1 MIRRSL
7 AVVAGAVLLL
17 SCASSSDAAKTPKMP
32 RAQYKGEVGDSP
44 VGVIPDVVLK
54 DAQRTGRDVTI
65 TIEYPTRTTGNPLIL
80 FSPGFGGSNRSY
92 VGLSSYWASQG
103 YVVIRV
109 AHADAGRRLGENVDF
124 WSTQTESDRRNRVR
138 DLTLV
143 LDSLGFL
150 ETEYPEL
157 KGKFDATK
165 VAVAGHSYGAY
176 TVLLAGGM
184 KTFPGGTSYVDPRIK
199 AVVAM
204 SPQGPSEVRGLTR
217 ESYASINV
225 PTLFMTGSL
234 DRGMADSE
242 TPAWRNEAFELA
254 SPGDK
259 WLIVVE
265 HARHSTFIGQYDALI
280 EAQARER
287 ETELPRIGGGFDPRN
302 PNGTP
307 GGSPRDPNDPMSP
320 PRRAPGANANAAS
333 LRQRDI
339 FGTIKMMALAF
350 LDAYIKDDAKARE
363 ALDQSM
369 TSSGVVTRKK

>member
-7 AVVAGAVLLL
+7 VVAVGAVLML
-17 SCASSSDAAKTPKMP
+17 SCATSSDAAKTPKMP

-44 VGVIPDVVLK
+44 VGVVPDVVLK
-54 DAQRTGRDVTI
+54 DAQRAGRDVKI
-65 TIEYPTRTTGNPLIL
+65 TIEYPTKTAGNPLIL

-109 AHADAGRRLGENVDF
+109 AHADAGKRLGENVDF
-124 WSTQTESDRRNRVR
+124 WSTQTDADRRNRVR

-143 LDSLGFL
+143 LDSLESL

-157 KGKFDATK
+157 KGKTDATK
-165 VAVAGHSYGAY
+165 VVVAGHSYGAY
-176 TVLLAGGM
+176 TALLVAGM
-184 KTFPGGTSYVDPRIK
+184 KTFPGGTSYADPRVK

-204 SPQGPSEVRGLTR
+204 SPQGPGEARGLTR
-217 ESYASINV
+217 ESFASINV

-234 DRGMADSE
+234 DRGMAESE
-242 TPAWRNEAFELA
+242 TPEWRNEAFELA

-259 WLIVVE
+259 WLMVVE

-287 ETELPRIGGGFDPRN
+287 EVEMPRAGGGFDPRN
-302 PNGTP
+302 PTGT
-307 GGSPRDPNDPMSP
+307 PRDPNDPTSSP
-320 PRRAPGANANAAS
+320 TRAPGANANAAS

-350 LDAYIKDDAKARE
+350 LDTYTKSDAKARE
-363 ALDQSM
+363 ALEKSM